1 MKRLLYL
8 ISVVVFAAG
17 LNSCNKSSDPAPD
30 PVVGKWELSRIR
42 FSGYATPYTS
52 LNGDEAPDA
61 YGIKNS
67 LTINNDKSFAGKST
81 SNGRIAD
88 YKGTWDVASTKLN
101 LKYDDGDSE
110 TLNLDT
116 SGQPNLLLTDA
127 FSAVDSL
134 QNPTTKKIEAVPFK
148 YQFIYEKQ

>member
-8 ISVVVFAAG
+8 ISVVVLATC
-17 LNSCNKSSDPAPD
+17 LNSCNKSDDPTPD

-42 FSGYATPYTS
+42 FSAYPAPYTS

-67 LTINNDKSFAGKST
+67 LTVSTDKSFSGKST

-88 YKGTWDVASTKLN
+88 YKGTWDVSSSKLN

-110 TLNLDT
+110 TLNVDT
-116 SGQPNLLLTDA
+116 SSQPNLLLTDVFTA
-127 FSAVDSL
+127 TDSL
-134 QNPTTKKIEAVPFK
+134 RNPTTSKIEAVPFK